1 MAERKRPGDMPVVMA
16 ENGAGGWRRQLWL
29 QPSFA
34 GLWAGRDAFAAVD
47 ALDGEVFRQRDGRRT
62 FRCEIG
68 GRGYFVKI
76 HHGIGWGE
84 IVKNLLVGRAPIL
97 GAGNEWQAIHRLTA
111 IGIDT
116 MRAVAFG
123 QCGWNP
129 ARRHS
134 FLITEELAPTIS
146 LEDFCRAWAHQP
158 PPTALKHALI
168 RRVADMAGC
177 MHRAGVNHR
186 DFYLC
191 HFLLHLEPQPTA
203 QALKLSLIDLHRAQ
217 SRTQVPRRWR
227 DKDLAGLYF
236 SALGIGLTQR
246 DFLRF
251 LRVYFAR
258 PLRAILREEAP
269 LLRHLAQEGR
279 RLQAKYARK
288 NREFGEDW

>member
-1 MAERKRPGDMPVVMA
+1 MAERERPGDMAVVTA
-16 ENGAGGWRRQLWL
+16 GNGGSWRQQLWL
-29 QPSFA
+29 QPPFA
-34 GLWAGRDAFAAVD
+34 GLWAGQDAFVAVD

-97 GAGNEWQAIHRLTA
+97 GAGNEWQASHRLTA

-123 QCGWNP
+123 QRGWNP

-146 LEDFCRAWAHQP
+146 LEDFCREWAHQP
-158 PPTALKHALI
+158 PPAALKHALI
-168 RRVADMAGC
+168 RRVADMAGR

-203 QALKLSLIDLHRAQ
+203 QNMKLSLIDLHRAQ

>member
-1 MAERKRPGDMPVVMA
+1 MAERERLGDMAVVTA
-16 ENGAGGWRRQLWL
+16 GNGGSWRQQLWL
-29 QPSFA
+29 QPPFA
-34 GLWAGRDAFAAVD
+34 ELWAGRDAFAVVD

-123 QCGWNP
+123 QRGWNP

-146 LEDFCRAWAHQP
+146 LEDFCREWAHQP

-168 RRVADMAGC
+168 RRVADMAGR

-203 QALKLSLIDLHRAQ
+203 QNLKLSLIDLHRAQ

>member
-1 MAERKRPGDMPVVMA
+1 MAERERLGDMAVVTA
-16 ENGAGGWRRQLWL
+16 GNGGSWRQQLWL
-29 QPSFA
+29 QPPFA
-34 GLWAGRDAFAAVD
+34 GLWAGQDAFVAVD

-123 QCGWNP
+123 QRGWNP

-146 LEDFCRAWAHQP
+146 LEDFCREWAHQP

-168 RRVADMAGC
+168 RRVADMAGR

-203 QALKLSLIDLHRAQ
+203 QNLKLSLIDLHRAQ

>member
-1 MAERKRPGDMPVVMA
+1 MAERERPGDMAVVTA
-16 ENGAGGWRRQLWL
+16 GNGGSWRQQLWL
-29 QPSFA
+29 QPPFA
-34 GLWAGRDAFAAVD
+34 GLWAGQDAFVAVD

-116 MRAVAFG
+116 MQAVAFG
-123 QCGWNP
+123 QRGWNP

-146 LEDFCRAWAHQP
+146 LEDFCREWAHQP
-158 PPTALKHALI
+158 PPAALKHALI
-168 RRVADMAGC
+168 RRVADMAGR

-203 QALKLSLIDLHRAQ
+203 QNLKLSLIDLHRAQ

-269 LLRHLAQEGR
+269 LLRHLAREGQ